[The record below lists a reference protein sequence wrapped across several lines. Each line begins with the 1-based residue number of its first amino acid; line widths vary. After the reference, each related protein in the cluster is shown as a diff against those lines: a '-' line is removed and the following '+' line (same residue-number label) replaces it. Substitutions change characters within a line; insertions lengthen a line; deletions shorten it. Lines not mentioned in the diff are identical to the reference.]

1 LSTES
6 TQADPCQVDPCQVDF
21 YLLGQSA
28 PEASKLAC
36 RLALMAWERKQDIFI
51 ATASES
57 SAKQLDELMWQ
68 YPQGRFLPHAVAGDV
83 DAVKAPVNIGP
94 LSDLKPTDVVI
105 NLCQEAV
112 PDPERFSRVLEI
124 VPFANDERD
133 ASRLKFRNYRNL
145 GLTPRTHEIN
155 K

>member
-1 LSTES
+1 
-6 TQADPCQVDPCQVDF
+6 
-21 YLLGQSA
+21 
-28 PEASKLAC
+28 
-36 RLALMAWERKQDIFI
+36 
-51 ATASES
+51 
-57 SAKQLDELMWQ
+57 MWQ
-68 YPQGRFLPHAVAGDV
+68 HPQGRFLPHAGVGGA
-83 DAVKAPVNIGP
+83 DAAKAPVNIGP
-94 LSDLKPTDVVI
+94 LASLKPTDVVI
-105 NLCQEAV
+105 NLCQQAV